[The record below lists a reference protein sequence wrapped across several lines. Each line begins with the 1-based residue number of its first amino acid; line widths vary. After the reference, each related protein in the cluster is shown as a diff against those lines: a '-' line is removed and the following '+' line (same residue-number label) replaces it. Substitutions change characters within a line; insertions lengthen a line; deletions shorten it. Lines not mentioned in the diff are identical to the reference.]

1 MVPASA
7 FAASRLRVANATL
20 PVCLTTAEGLVPDED
35 GLAPADLILS
45 GGKIEAILPP
55 GAAASPVPEPSL
67 PVVDLDDGLVL
78 PGLVDIHTHLDKSQ
92 TWPRAPNP
100 DGAFFS
106 ALEALGADKP
116 LHWTTEDLRR
126 RMEFSLRTAFA
137 HGTTAIRT
145 HIDSMA
151 PQHRISWPVLAELRE
166 KWAGRITLQ
175 ASALM
180 SAEWAAVDPGF
191 AEVARVAIAHGGLVG
206 AATTMSPN
214 LEAGIEKLMRLAMEH
229 GLDLDLHVDEP
240 AEVPLG
246 RALDLVARVALRLK
260 FPHRILCGHCCSLAA
275 RPDDEAR
282 RALDLVAE
290 AGIAIVSLPMCN
302 LFLQDRVA
310 GRTPRWRGV
319 TLLHEMKA
327 RDIPVAIASDN
338 TRDAFYAYGDMD
350 LVEVLRE
357 GTRILHLDRPVGD
370 WPQTVASVP
379 ADIMGLAGHGRL
391 AAGLPADMSLF
402 SARTWTELNARPQ
415 SDRIVLRAGRA
426 IDRTLPDYRELDDLM
441 GRSRR

>member
-1 MVPASA
+1 MVPTTAFSA
-7 FAASRLRVANATL
+7 ARVRIANATL
-20 PVCLTTAEGLVPDED
+20 PVCLTEADGLLPDDD
-35 GLAPADLILS
+35 GLARADLILS
-45 GGKIEAILPP
+45 GGRIEAILPP
-55 GAAASPVPEPSL
+55 GAPASPVPEPAL
-67 PVVDLDDGLVL
+67 GTVDLDDGLVL

-106 ALEALGADKP
+106 ALEVLAADKP
-116 LHWTTEDLRR
+116 LHWTPEDVRR
-126 RMEFSLRTAFA
+126 RMDFSLRTAYA

-145 HIDSMA
+145 HIDSTA
-151 PQHRISWPVLAELRE
+151 PQHAISWPVLAEMRE

-175 ASALM
+175 GSALM
-180 SAEWAAVDPGF
+180 SAEWAAVDPAF
-191 AEVARVAIAHGGLVG
+191 EEVARVAAEHGGLVG

-214 LEAGIEKLMRLAMEH
+214 LEAGVERLLRLAMAR
-229 GLDLDLHVDEP
+229 GVDIDFHVDEP
-240 AEVPLG
+240 AEVPLA
-246 RALDLVARVALRLK
+246 RALDVIARVAIRLG

-282 RALDLVAE
+282 HTLDLMAA
-290 AGIAIVSLPMCN
+290 AGMSVVSLPMCN

-319 TLLHEMKA
+319 TLLHELKA
-327 RDIPVAIASDN
+327 RGIPVAIASDN

-370 WPQTVASVP
+370 WPRIVAATP
-379 ADIMGLAGHGRL
+379 ADIMGLPDHGRIR
-391 AAGLPADMSLF
+391 AGLPADISLF
-402 SARTWTELNARPQ
+402 SARTWTELHSRPQ
-415 SDRIVLRAGRA
+415 SDRIVLRNGIA

-441 GRSRR
+441 PPRR

>member
-1 MVPASA
+1 MVPATA
-7 FAASRLRVANATL
+7 FAAPRIRIANATL
-20 PVCLTTAEGLVPDED
+20 PVCLTVAEGLVADAD
-35 GLAPADLILS
+35 GLAPADLILAD
-45 GGKIEAILPP
+45 GKIAAILPP
-55 GAAASPVPEPSL
+55 GAEPDPET

-78 PGLVDIHTHLDKSQ
+78 PGLVDIHTHLDKCQ
-92 TWPRAPNP
+92 TWARAPNP
-100 DGAFFS
+100 DGSFFS
-106 ALEALGADKP
+106 ALEAVGADK
-116 LHWTTEDLRR
+116 LVNWSAEDVRR
-126 RMEFSLRTAFA
+126 RMEFSLRTAYA

-145 HIDSMA
+145 HIDSTA

-180 SAEWAAVDPGF
+180 SAEWAAVDPAF
-191 AEVARVAIAHGGLVG
+191 DEVARVAAEHGGLIG

-214 LEAGIEKLMRLAMEH
+214 LEAGIEKLMRLAMAR
-229 GLDLDLHVDEP
+229 GVDLDLHVDEP

-246 RALDLVARVALRLK
+246 RALDVIARVALRLG

-290 AGIAIVSLPMCN
+290 AGIAIVSLPLCN
-302 LFLQDRVA
+302 LYLQDRTA

-327 RDIPVAIASDN
+327 RGIPVAIASDN

-357 GTRILHLDRPVGD
+357 GTRILQLDRPVGD
-370 WPQTVASVP
+370 WPQVVASAP
-379 ADIMGLAGHGRL
+379 ADIIGLPEHGRIAVGLA
-391 AAGLPADMSLF
+391 ADLSLF
-402 SARTWTELNARPQ
+402 SARAWTELHARPQ
-415 SDRIVLRAGRA
+415 SDRIVLRNGAA
-426 IDRTLPDYRELDDLM
+426 VDRTLPDYRELDDLM
-441 GRSRR
+441 GRRRG

>member
-7 FAASRLRVANATL
+7 FSASRYRIANATL
-20 PVCLTTAEGLVPDED
+20 PVCLTDAPGLVPDAD
-35 GLAPADLILS
+35 GLAPADLVLAD
-45 GGKIEAILPP
+45 GRIEAILPA
-55 GAAASPVPEPSL
+55 GTASEAGL

-106 ALEALGADKP
+106 ALTALGADKVN
-116 LHWTTEDLRR
+116 WTEDDVRR
-126 RMEFSLRTAFA
+126 RMEFSLRTAYA

-151 PQHRISWPVLAELRE
+151 PQHRVTWPVLAELRE

-180 SAEWAAVDPGF
+180 SVEWAATDPGF
-191 AEVARVAIAHGGLVG
+191 ADVARVAIAHGGLVG

-214 LEAGIEKLMRLAMEH
+214 LEAGIEKLMRLAIDH

-240 AEVPLG
+240 AEEPLG
-246 RALDLVARVALRLK
+246 RALDLVARIALRLN
-260 FPHRILCGHCCSLAA
+260 FPHRILCGHCCSLAV

-282 RALDLVAE
+282 RTLDLVAE

-327 RDIPVAIASDN
+327 RGIPVAIASDN

-370 WPQTVASVP
+370 WPQVVASAP
-379 ADIMGLAGHGRL
+379 ADIMGLPAHGRL
-391 AAGLPADMSLF
+391 AVGGAADMSLF
-402 SARTWTELNARPQ
+402 SARSWTELHARPQ
-415 SDRIVLRAGRA
+415 SDRVVLRNAAA

-441 GRSRR
+441 GRRRG